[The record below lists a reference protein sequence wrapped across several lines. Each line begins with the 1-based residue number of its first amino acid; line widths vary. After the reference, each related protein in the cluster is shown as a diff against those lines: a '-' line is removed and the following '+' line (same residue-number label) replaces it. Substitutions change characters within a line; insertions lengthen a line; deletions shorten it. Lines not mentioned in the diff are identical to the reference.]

1 MFNEEYN
8 TQRPDVILKEYGRNV
23 QKMVEHLFTIED
35 KDKRTQQAK
44 IIIELMKQLSPTQNN
59 NIDQYPKLWD
69 DLHIMSN
76 FSLDLESAYPM
87 PEKELLGKKPAHIGY
102 ATNKVRAKHYGRNV
116 DLLIEQACNIEDETE
131 KDAATIYIA
140 KLMKTF
146 YTIWNREL
154 TDEQIILNDLKK
166 LSNGRLTLDLERVK
180 SENILANQRERRN
193 NNNSGSSHTS
203 RDRNGS
209 QNNNRRQNNGGSN
222 NQYQQKRRRK

>member
-8 TQRPDVILKEYGRNV
+8 TQRPDVILKEYGRNI

-35 KDKRTQQAK
+35 NAKRTQQAK
-44 IIIELMKQLSPTQNN
+44 IIIELMKQLSPNQNN

-76 FSLDLESAYPM
+76 FTLELDSNYPM

-102 ATNKVRAKHYGRNV
+102 STNKVRTKHYGRNV
-116 DLLIEQACNIEDETE
+116 DLLIEEACKIEDPTE

-146 YTIWNREL
+146 YSIWNREL
-154 TDEQIILNDLKK
+154 TDEEIILNDLKK
-166 LSNGRLTLDLERVK
+166 LSNGQLVLDIERVK
-180 SENILANQRERRN
+180 SENLLSGSRERRN
-193 NNNSGSSHTS
+193 NNGGSNYSN
-203 RDRNGS
+203 RDRSGG
-209 QNNNRRQNNGGSN
+209 QNNNRRQSNGGS